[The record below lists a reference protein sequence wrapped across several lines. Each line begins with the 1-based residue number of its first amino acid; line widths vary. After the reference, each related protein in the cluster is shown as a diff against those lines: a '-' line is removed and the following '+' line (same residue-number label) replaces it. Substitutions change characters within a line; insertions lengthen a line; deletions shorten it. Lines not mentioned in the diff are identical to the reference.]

1 MDDLDAFARLSERI
15 DELERRV
22 VVLEHPSE
30 AAASVLAKPTSPIA
44 PQPPAT
50 EALPLA
56 QDGGIFPVLGKAMLG
71 VAGAYLL
78 RAVAESGSFPKLAVA
93 ILALAYAGMWLVWAA
108 RVPDAARFASTVY
121 ATTAALILAPMLWE
135 LTLRFEV
142 LPTSATAAVLVAFV
156 VTAYSLSWKR
166 RLIAVVWVVNVAAVL
181 TTLALLIATHDLV
194 PFVSAL
200 VLMALASEVAACRN
214 HWLALRPL
222 VAVAADLATW
232 VLLYIYSRAEGAPS
246 EYKNVTALP
255 LLTLGCILFSI
266 YGTSTVFRTTRLRQ
280 KISIFELTQSI
291 VTFLLGAFSLL
302 HFGAGSGAAVLGAF
316 CLVFS
321 AACYAAAYAWFD
333 RMAEQGN
340 YHVFATW
347 SAALFL
353 VGLWLWLPPLLLALC
368 LSAAA
373 IVVTILGVRSSRLTL
388 EFHGLAYVAAA
399 AYVSGLL
406 NYAGR
411 AVAGTFPAVPGWIVW
426 MVAASAVTCYAVGS
440 RSGVEP
446 WNQRCLQLLSAI
458 FAVAAVITFLVS
470 ALVWLAAIGMTLNV
484 SQVAVI
490 RTLITCGVAL
500 ALAFSGSRWQR
511 AELGWIAYGALALVT
526 AKLLF
531 EDLQHGHPAS
541 TAVSLFLYAV
551 ALILV
556 PRMARIA
563 RC

>member
-1 MDDLDAFARLSERI
+1 MDDLDAFARLSDRI
-15 DELERRV
+15 AELERRV
-22 VVLEHPSE
+22 FVLEHPSGATSVTSAQPATPVT
-30 AAASVLAKPTSPIA
+30 AAAS
-44 PQPPAT
+44 T
-50 EALPLA
+50 ETLPLA

-71 VAGAYLL
+71 IAGAYLL
-78 RAVAESGSFPKLAVA
+78 RAVAESGSFPKLAVV

-121 ATTAALILAPMLWE
+121 AATAALILAPMLWE

-142 LPTSATAAVLVAFV
+142 LPTSATAAVLVTFV
-156 VTAYSLSWKR
+156 VAAYCLSWKR
-166 RLIAVVWVVNVAAVL
+166 SLIAVVWVANAAAVL
-181 TTLALLIATHDLV
+181 TTLALLVATYDLV

-200 VLMALASEVAACRN
+200 ILIALTCEVAACRSR
-214 HWLALRPL
+214 WLALRPF
-222 VAVAADLATW
+222 VAVAADLGTW
-232 VLLYIYSRAEGAPS
+232 VLLYIYSRTEGVPS

-255 LLTLGCILFSI
+255 LLALGCILFLI
-266 YGTSTVFRTTRLRQ
+266 YGTNTLFRTTRLHQ
-280 KISIFELTQSI
+280 KISIFEITQSI

-302 HFGAGSGAAVLGAF
+302 HFGASGGAKALEAL
-316 CLVFS
+316 CLASS
-321 AACYAAAYAWFD
+321 AACYATAYAWFD
-333 RMAEQGN
+333 RVAEQRN

-353 VGLWLWLPPLLLALC
+353 AGISLCLPPLLLALC
-368 LSAAA
+368 LSAVA

-388 EFHGLAYVAAA
+388 EFHGLVYLAAA

-406 NYAGR
+406 HYAGG
-411 AVAGTFPAVPGWIVW
+411 ALAGTFPAVPGWIVW

-440 RSGVEP
+440 RSGVGP
-446 WNQRCLQLLSAI
+446 WNQRFLQLLSAI
-458 FAVAAVITFLVS
+458 LAVAAAITFLVS
-470 ALVWLAAIGMTLNV
+470 VLVWLAAIGMSLGAQ
-484 SQVAVI
+484 QVAVI

-500 ALAFSGSRWQR
+500 ALAFGGSRWQR

-541 TAVSLFLYAV
+541 TAMSIFLYAL

-563 RC
+563 RR

>member
-15 DELERRV
+15 EELESRV
-22 VVLEHPSE
+22 SVLEHPSE
-30 AAASVLAKPTSPIA
+30 AAASVSTEAASPGAALPIA
-44 PQPPAT
+44 ET
-50 EALPLA
+50 LPLA
-56 QDGGIFPVLGKAMLG
+56 QDSGMFPVLGKAMLG

-78 RAVAESGSFPKLAVA
+78 RAVAESGSFPKLAVVV
-93 ILALAYAGMWLVWAA
+93 LALAYAGMWLVWAA
-108 RVPDAARFASTVY
+108 RIPDAARFASTVY

-142 LPTSATAAVLVAFV
+142 LPASATAGILVVFV
-156 VTAYSLSWKR
+156 VTAYCLSWKQ
-166 RLIAVVWVVNVAAVL
+166 RLVSVVWVANVAAVI

-200 VLMALASEVAACRN
+200 VLMALISEVAACRN

-222 VAVAADLATW
+222 VAAAADLATW
-232 VLLYIYSRAEGAPS
+232 VLLFIYSRTEGIPS
-246 EYKNVTALP
+246 EYKNVATPA
-255 LLTLGCILFSI
+255 LLTLGCILFLT

-280 KISIFELTQSI
+280 KISTFEIVQSM
-291 VTFLLGAFSLL
+291 VAFLMVAFSAL
-302 HFGAGSGAAVLGAF
+302 HFGANTGATVLGAL
-316 CLVFS
+316 CLLFS
-321 AACYAAAYAWFD
+321 ATCYAAAYAWFD
-333 RMAEQGN
+333 RLAEQRN

-353 VGLWLWLPPLLLALC
+353 VGISLCLPPLLLALC

-373 IVVTILGVRSSRLTL
+373 IVATILGVRASRLTL
-388 EFHGLAYVAAA
+388 EFHALAYLAAA
-399 AYVSGLL
+399 SYVSGLL

-411 AVAGTFPAVPGWIVW
+411 AVAATFPAVPGWIVW
-426 MVAASAVTCYAVGS
+426 TVAVSAVTCYAVGS

-446 WNQRCLQLLSAI
+446 WNRRLLQLLSAI
-458 FAVAAVITFLVS
+458 LAVAAVITFLVS
-470 ALVWLAAIGMTLNV
+470 VLVWLAAIGMTPSA

-490 RTLITCGVAL
+490 RTLITCGIAL
-500 ALAFSGSRWQR
+500 ALAFSGARWQR

-541 TAVSLFLYAV
+541 TAVSIFLYAL

-556 PRMARIA
+556 PRMARAA
-563 RC
+563 RR